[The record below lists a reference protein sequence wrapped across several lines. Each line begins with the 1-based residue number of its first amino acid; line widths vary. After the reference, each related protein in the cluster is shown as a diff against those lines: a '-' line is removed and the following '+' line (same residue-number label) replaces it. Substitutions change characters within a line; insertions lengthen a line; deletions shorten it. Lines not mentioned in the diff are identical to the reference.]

1 MATKPRAMKSRETK
15 PRATKSRAKRELP
28 ESVQRLGTVLPIEPR
43 AMFGGYGI
51 YSEGVFFALLSSQGV
66 LYFRVSDANRPDFEK
81 AGSEPFM
88 PYSRVKSRAG
98 ERIVMPYYEVPE
110 QVLAK
115 PATLR
120 RWAEKAVAA
129 ALEKRKMRATRAKR
143 SAGPRPGVR

>member
-1 MATKPRAMKSRETK
+1 MATQ
-15 PRATKSRAKRELP
+15 SRAKRELP
-28 ESVQRLGTVLPIEPR
+28 ESVQRLGKVLPIEPR

-66 LYFRVSDANRPDFEK
+66 LYFRVNDANRPDFEK
-81 AGSEPFM
+81 AGSGPFM

-98 ERIVMPYYEVPE
+98 ARIVMPYYEVPE
-110 QVLAK
+110 KVLAK

-120 RWAEKAVAA
+120 RWAEKAVGA
-129 ALEKRKMRATRAKR
+129 ALTKRAARPERSRVKR